1 MTIWLAGF
9 AVLLVKMALVL
20 GVALTGAAYVV
31 LVERKLLGRM
41 QLRYGPNRV
50 GPFGLLQPLADG
62 VKMILKED
70 LVPQGA
76 DRFLFM
82 MVPAVLPL
90 TTLLAF
96 AVVPFGTELTIM
108 GQQVPMVITDLD
120 VGVLF
125 VLSLSSVGVYS
136 LALGGW
142 ASNSKYS
149 LLGAVRGV
157 GQMISYELPL
167 GLSLVPVI
175 MLAGSMSLVDIVN
188 AQADMPFIVYQ
199 PVAYVLFVLSA
210 LVEVKRTP
218 FDLAEAENELQ
229 AGFHME
235 YSGMRFALFFLGEYL
250 NMIFL
255 GAFAALLFL
264 GGWHGPVLPP
274 FAWLLIK
281 TAIMPILL
289 IWIRASLPRLRPD
302 QMMRLCWVWL
312 APLALLNILATG
324 AVMLLKG

>member
-1 MTIWLAGF
+1 MTMWLAGF

-20 GVALTGAAYVV
+20 AVALTGAAYLV

-108 GQQVPMVITDLD
+108 GQKVPMVITDLD

-255 GAFAALLFL
+255 GAFAAILFL

-281 TAIMPILL
+281 TSIMPILL

>member
-1 MTIWLAGF
+1 MTMWLAGF

-20 GVALTGAAYVV
+20 GVALLGAAYLV

-188 AQADMPFIVYQ
+188 AQADMPFIVFQ
-199 PVAYVLFVLSA
+199 PVAYLLFVLSA

>member
-1 MTIWLAGF
+1 MTMWFAGF

-20 GVALTGAAYVV
+20 GVALTGAAYLV

>member
-1 MTIWLAGF
+1 MTMWLAGF

-20 GVALTGAAYVV
+20 GVALLGAAYLV

-199 PVAYVLFVLSA
+199 PVAYLLFVLSA

>member
-1 MTIWLAGF
+1 MTMWLAGF

-20 GVALTGAAYVV
+20 GVALTGAAYLV

>member
-1 MTIWLAGF
+1 
-9 AVLLVKMALVL
+9 
-20 GVALTGAAYVV
+20 
-31 LVERKLLGRM
+31 
-41 QLRYGPNRV
+41 
-50 GPFGLLQPLADG
+50 
-62 VKMILKED
+62 
-70 LVPQGA
+70 
-76 DRFLFM
+76 M

>member
-20 GVALTGAAYVV
+20 GVALTGAAYLV